1 MSRRRDLHS
10 KGRKVKGP
18 WGHWHIVWLL
28 DWLGKAAG
36 MLSRW
41 RVGVHGNVVLIQ
53 LFTRDTSRCQ
63 HAFDFIL
70 AMEAFQGTRS
80 IARKGPW
87 NIIAIL
93 RTSIFPQLVQ
103 IHGGNGITP
112 GGRHAC
118 WRRDTVTAVSVRG
131 RAWDSTRFHRR
142 PVMSWMW
149 LWWPRWGDIR
159 NGVQL

>member
-1 MSRRRDLHS
+1 MVNRALTACPHLILYWPHPLTFSVWLEVPIHRGWFTVSNRNWPPGRGLWAGPEAHMSRRRDLHS

-63 HAFDFIL
+63 HAFDFLKHTYISL
-70 AMEAFQGTRS
+70 NKQSHCHT
-80 IARKGPW
+80 
-87 NIIAIL
+87 
-93 RTSIFPQLVQ
+93 Q
-103 IHGGNGITP
+103 
-112 GGRHAC
+112 
-118 WRRDTVTAVSVRG
+118 VSRLYLQN
-131 RAWDSTRFHRR
+131 
-142 PVMSWMW
+142 P
-149 LWWPRWGDIR
+149 
-159 NGVQL
+159 